1 MWRTAPTRTNSKEQ
15 QEGGPAPTYPSNTSG
30 SQPSSC
36 TLLRSP
42 NRTGHVKGLG
52 LLKGDRRDGEGKK
65 QARENRRKA
74 QLVWHQSTRADHQTN
89 YAVASSTWK
98 VLTRAAGILC

>member
-1 MWRTAPTRTNSKEQ
+1 MVFDWNIMGTCTVVASFTWKFSSLVLSRSKECAHM
-15 QEGGPAPTYPSNTSG
+15 P
-30 SQPSSC
+30 
-36 TLLRSP
+36 
-42 NRTGHVKGLG
+42 
-52 LLKGDRRDGEGKK
+52 GDRRDGEGKK

-89 YAVASSTWK
+89 YSVASSTWK

>member
-1 MWRTAPTRTNSKEQ
+1 MP
-15 QEGGPAPTYPSNTSG
+15 
-30 SQPSSC
+30 
-36 TLLRSP
+36 
-42 NRTGHVKGLG
+42 
-52 LLKGDRRDGEGKK
+52 GDRRDGEGKK